1 MNIEG
6 HEMGNGRAAQGS
18 ELVALPGEALHGGQV
33 HAFARAMGF
42 LPDQWLDFS
51 ANLNPLGPP
60 KGVLQVFKD
69 LQPEWLSAYP
79 DSDAPALRMQLVEK
93 HGALDEQLV
102 LGNGGASL
110 LMLALRASKA
120 SRVHVPWPCFREQP
134 RAIRAAGAEL
144 CPLPVTE
151 MRLDLAFLEIPK
163 GDALLLTNPHNPT
176 GQLLAKAELSRWI
189 EAHPD
194 VFVILDEAFMDYVPG
209 ESLLPDILKR
219 PKTIILRSLT
229 KFYAMP
235 ALRVGYA
242 FADIE
247 TATSMR
253 ELQEA
258 WPVGQLEILAAQ
270 AALADVAYEKQSIE
284 TFRVQ
289 AVAFEKVLKDLGW
302 QPYPSAGPY
311 FLVRLPVSGTALARE
326 LAMEG
331 ILIRTCAT
339 WPGLGD
345 DYIRL
350 AVRSLEDQARFRE
363 KVLQNY
369 PCPRF

>member
-1 MNIEG
+1 MGMNLER
-6 HEMGNGRAAQGS
+6 HEMGKELEAQAGEPS
-18 ELVALPGEALHGGQV
+18 LALPGEALHGGRV
-33 HAFARAMGF
+33 HAYARAMGF
-42 LPDQWLDFS
+42 SPDQWLDFS

-79 DSDAPALRMQLVEK
+79 DSEAPALRRQLTEK
-93 HGALDEQLV
+93 HGALDEHLV

-110 LMLALRASKA
+110 LMLALRASKVQ
-120 SRVHVPWPCFREQP
+120 RVHVPWPCFREQP

-144 CPLPVTE
+144 CPLPMSD
-151 MRLDLAFLEIPK
+151 MRLDLASLDIPK

-176 GQLLAKAELSRWI
+176 GQLLGKADLSRWI
-189 EAHPD
+189 EAYPE
-194 VFVILDEAFMDYVPG
+194 VFVIVDEAFMDYVPG
-209 ESLLPDILKR
+209 ESLLPDILNR

-242 FADIE
+242 FADVE
-247 TATSMR
+247 TAQMMR

-270 AALADVAYEKQSIE
+270 AALADAEYEQQSIE
-284 TFRVQ
+284 TFKVQ
-289 AVAFEKVLKDLGW
+289 AAAFEKVLRDLGW

-311 FLVRLPVSGTALARE
+311 FLVGLPMSGTALARD
-326 LAMEG
+326 LAMAG

-345 DYIRL
+345 EYIRL
-350 AVRSLEDQARFRE
+350 AVRSLEDQARFAE
-363 KVLQNY
+363 ALAL
-369 PCPRF
+369 